1 MMELE
6 TVNKLYLELSQ
17 FATAKTA
24 KDAELDKVNEEVKK
38 LRKVILQVFNDDAF
52 LGMTDKVKD
61 SVSRVVNNLPPAPEG
76 GDK

>member
-1 MMELE
+1 MELE

-38 LRKVILQVFNDDAF
+38 LRKVIFQVFNDDAF

-76 GDK
+76 E

>member
-1 MMELE
+1 MELE

-38 LRKVILQVFNDDAF
+38 LRKVIFQVFNDDAF
-52 LGMTDKVKD
+52 LSMADNVKD
-61 SVSRVVNNLPPAPEG
+61 SVSRVVDNLPPAPEG
-76 GDK
+76 DKE

>member
-1 MMELE
+1 MELE

-38 LRKVILQVFNDDAF
+38 LRKVIFQVFNDDAF
-52 LGMTDKVKD
+52 LSMADNVKD

-76 GDK
+76 GE

>member
-1 MMELE
+1 MELE

-38 LRKVILQVFNDDAF
+38 LRKVIFQVFNDDAF
-52 LGMTDKVKD
+52 LSMADNVKD
-61 SVSRVVNNLPPAPEG
+61 SVSRVVDNLPPAPEG
-76 GDK
+76 GE